1 MIKYDRL
8 WKTMKERGVSQ
19 YDMYTYHNISRSQLD
34 RFRKNKN
41 AQLYTLDKIC
51 SILNCKIEDIVEIIP
66 DGQKLNN
73 GISLSTSED
82 ADENNTDHHTI

>member
-8 WKTMKERGVSQ
+8 WKTMKDRGVSQ

-51 SILNCKIEDIVEIIP
+51 GILNCNIEDIVEIVP
-66 DGQKLNN
+66 DSETPDKC
-73 GISLSTSED
+73 ISLSNADDED
-82 ADENNTDHHTI
+82 KTNS